1 MSIYLDSIK
10 NLEVLPNDEI
20 IKLFADYN
28 LNKSKKSRDKIINST
43 LRLVAKLASKYKH
56 YGKFE
61 DIIQEGNIGLLKAI
75 DKFDLS
81 VGVPWSTYSAQ
92 WIKAYILRFIFN
104 NQTMVKRGT
113 SSEERKYYWKLLRA
127 RAKLNAQG
135 LSADSEALAAEFGLT
150 SEQVEF
156 ILSRSTIDS
165 TLQSLSPN
173 SKEEEDASEDVLD
186 TSSSNIED
194 ALIKNMSNKGIE
206 EKMNYFAEKLPPQKR
221 LIFVNRFMSD
231 DYQTFAQ
238 LGEQLGVT
246 RQRVQQI
253 ESELKKQ
260 FMSQIKM

>member
-10 NLEVLPNDEI
+10 NLEVLPNDQI
-20 IKLFADYN
+20 VKLFAEYGQN
-28 LNKSKKSRDKIINST
+28 QSKKARDKIISST
-43 LRLVAKLASKYKH
+43 LRLVVKIASKYKH

-61 DIIQEGNIGLLKAI
+61 DVVQEGNIGLLKAI
-75 DKFDLS
+75 DKFDLT

-104 NQTMVKRGT
+104 NQTVVKRGT

-127 RAKLNAQG
+127 RAKFNAQG
-135 LSADSEALAAEFGLT
+135 LPSDATALAKEFGLT
-150 SEQVEF
+150 AEQVEF
-156 ILSRSTIDS
+156 ILSRSTVDS
-165 TLQSLSPN
+165 SLQSLSPN
-173 SKEEEDASEDVLD
+173 SREEEDSSEDVLD

-194 ALIKNMSNKGIE
+194 SLIKSMSNKDIE
-206 EKMNYFAEKLPPQKR
+206 DKMNYFAEKLPPQKR

-253 ESELKKQ
+253 EAELKKQ
-260 FMSQIKM
+260 FVSQIKM

>member
-10 NLEVLPNDEI
+10 NLEVLPNEQVVQ
-20 IKLFADYN
+20 LFADYN
-28 LNKSKKSRDKIINST
+28 LNNNKKSRDKIINST
-43 LRLVAKLASKYKH
+43 LRLVAKIASKYKH

-61 DIIQEGNIGLLKAI
+61 DIVQEGNIGLLKAI

-104 NQTMVKRGT
+104 NQTIVKRGT
-113 SSEERKYYWKLLRA
+113 STEERKYYWKLLRS

-135 LSADSEALAAEFGLT
+135 LPSDAAALASEFGLT

-156 ILSRSTIDS
+156 ILSRSTTDS
-165 TLQSLSPN
+165 SLQSLSPN
-173 SKEEEDASEDVLD
+173 SKDEEDSSEDVLD
-186 TSSSNIED
+186 NQSLNIEES
-194 ALIKNMSNKGIE
+194 LIKSMSNKDIE
-206 EKMNYFAEKLPPQKR
+206 EKMNYFAENLSPQKR

-253 ESELKKQ
+253 ESDLKKQ